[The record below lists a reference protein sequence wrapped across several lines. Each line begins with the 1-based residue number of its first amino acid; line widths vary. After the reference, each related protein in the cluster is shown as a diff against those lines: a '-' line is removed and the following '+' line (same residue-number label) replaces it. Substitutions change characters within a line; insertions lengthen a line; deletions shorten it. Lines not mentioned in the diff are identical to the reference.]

1 MSFVFSAFYEP
12 TDMHIATK
20 PFNLPKDLVK
30 QIKFISPNIHELNKI
45 ATHSGCDSLL
55 DDDEIDIEKAFGEDP
70 QFMKKIQKACKEVS
84 KDIDNIIV
92 TLGSVGVLVTRKN
105 AMGCSRFFDEK
116 FQYINAPDE
125 MHAQHRFYSAKK
137 LTNIV
142 NVSGAGD
149 SFNVGFITAMING
162 TSENICISIGMEG
175 AKVALNSKSA
185 VPEKYFGRDH
195 PCWLQ
200 PATYKT
206 I

>member
-1 MSFVFSAFYEP
+1 
-12 TDMHIATK
+12 MHIAVK
-20 PFNLPKDLVK
+20 PFNLPKDLLR

-45 ATHSGCDSLL
+45 ATHFGCDSLL
-55 DDDEIDIEKAFGEDP
+55 NDDEIDIEKALCEDP
-70 QFMKKIQKACKEVS
+70 EFMKKIKKACEEIS
-84 KDIDNIIV
+84 KDVDNIIV

-105 AMGCSRFFDEK
+105 GMGCTRFFDEK
-116 FQYINAPDE
+116 FQYINAPGT
-125 MHAQHRFYSAKK
+125 MGTHHRFYGARK

-162 TSENICISIGMEG
+162 STEDICISVGMEG
-175 AKVALNSKSA
+175 AKVALNSKGA
-185 VPEKYFGRDH
+185 VPERYFSKDH
-195 PCWLQ
+195 QCWLQ